1 MKPVMTKIAAV
12 LALTVA
18 ATGAH
23 AQTVSNVGNMTV
35 QDLGTVWTG
44 GTAHVAV
51 NSGIGSHT
59 AGTSGGTFYF
69 RDSLFS
75 DTGGLTPAVVADGAN
90 SQAGFTSGGDAT
102 TQFALSWGSTGL
114 GIINGT
120 NQTSFGGSFDFGGAF
135 TPNSN
140 DCAGGTCVT
149 GTPTGSV
156 VGGNLFAT
164 IDTGAVTAT
173 NLAGLTIDLGDF
185 AGFYDPVNENF
196 RLNPN
201 GATPLIGN
209 AVVRTSAMGGV
220 SNSLAAHQFYY
231 SLDWSS
237 TIQSSTGDASNG
249 SPDPFNGFTVDW
261 HLEGIGSLAPIPEA
275 STYGMML
282 AGLGL
287 IAWRTRRQ

>member
-1 MKPVMTKIAAV
+1 MNFTKTKIAAA

-18 ATGAH
+18 AAGAQ
-23 AQTVSNVGNMTV
+23 AATVSSMTV
-35 QDLGTVWTG
+35 EDLGTVWTG

-69 RDSLFS
+69 RGSLFS
-75 DTGGLTPAVVADGAN
+75 DTGGTTPAVVADGAN
-90 SQAGFTSGGDAT
+90 SQSGFDAGGTAA
-102 TQFALSWGSTGL
+102 TQFALSWGSTGA

-120 NQTSFGGSFDFGGAF
+120 NQTSFGGSFDFGGDF

-149 GTPTGSV
+149 GTPTGSA
-156 VGGNLFAT
+156 VGGNLAANT
-164 IDTGAVTAT
+164 DGTVTA
-173 NLAGLTIDLGDF
+173 NNAAGFSIDLGDF
-185 AGFYDPVNENF
+185 GGFYVPVGANF

-209 AVVRTSAMGGV
+209 AIVRTSVLGEGV
-220 SNSLAAHQFYY
+220 LDADHFYY
-231 SLDWSS
+231 SLDWTS
-237 TIQSSTGDASNG
+237 TIQSSTGDVSNG
-249 SPDPFNGFTVDW
+249 ATGFDSFTADW
-261 HLEGIGSLAPIPEA
+261 HLEGIGSVAAVPEA

-287 IAWRTRRQ
+287 VGFAVRRRNQA